1 MVVSQAQ
8 RGRHVKDARFTGT
21 VVLVTGASAGVGEAA
36 AMAFAAEGASVVLAA
51 RGVSELE
58 RVARAIRAAGG
69 TAEVVPCDVADIE
82 AARRLMA
89 HVIERFGALD
99 VLVNNAGANRRG
111 EIARYEP
118 EELAQVVQV
127 NLIAPIVLT
136 RLALPHLERARG
148 GGAIVNVASLA
159 GRVPLVHEAVYS
171 ATKFGLRAFTY
182 AFAEEV
188 RGAKVKVSVVS
199 PGPIATGFILDDPDQ
214 VPDLVFSQPMS
225 TAEEIAALVLDCAHD
240 GVIERTRPR
249 LGAKLATLG
258 YLLPPLRRAMQP
270 LLEARGLAA
279 KKKYR
284 RDAKRS

>member
-1 MVVSQAQ
+1 MN
-8 RGRHVKDARFTGT
+8 ARRFVGK
-21 VVLVTGASAGVGEAA
+21 VVLITGASAGVGEAA
-36 AMAFAAEGASVVLAA
+36 AKAFAAEGAKVVLAA
-51 RGVSELE
+51 RGAGELE
-58 RVARAIRAAGG
+58 RVAAAIRAAGG
-69 TAEVVPCDVADIE
+69 AAEAVTCDVADIG
-82 AARRLMA
+82 AARQL
-89 HVIERFGALD
+89 VERTVALFGGLD
-99 VLVNNAGANRRG
+99 VLINNAGANRRG

-118 EELAQVVQV
+118 EQLAQVVEV

-136 RLALPHLERARG
+136 RLALPHLERSAG

-188 RGAKVKVSVVS
+188 RGANVRVSVVS

-225 TAEEIAALVLDCAHD
+225 TAEQIAALVLDCAHD
-240 GVIERTRPR
+240 GVIERVRPK
-249 LGAKLATLG
+249 LGAKMATLG
-258 YLLPPLRRAMQP
+258 YLFPPLRRAMQP
-270 LLEARGLAA
+270 LLEARGRAA

-284 RDAKRS
+284 RGAKPA

>member
-1 MVVSQAQ
+1 
-8 RGRHVKDARFTGT
+8 
-21 VVLVTGASAGVGEAA
+21 
-36 AMAFAAEGASVVLAA
+36 MAPPP
-51 RGVSELE
+51 
-58 RVARAIRAAGG
+58 ARAPGG
-69 TAEVVPCDVADIE
+69 ADIQG
-82 AARRLMA
+82 ARRL
-89 HVIERFGALD
+89 VERTVALFGALD

-118 EELAQVVQV
+118 EQLAQVVQV

-136 RLALPHLERARG
+136 RLALPHLERSRH

-188 RGAKVKVSVVS
+188 RSSNVKVSVVS
-199 PGPIATGFILDDPDQ
+199 PGPIATGFILDDPDE

-225 TAEEIAALVLDCAHD
+225 TPDEIAALVLDCAHD

-258 YLLPPLRRAMQP
+258 YLFPALRRATLP
-270 LLEARGLAA
+270 LLEARGRAA

-284 RDAKRS
+284 RGAKRA

>member
-1 MVVSQAQ
+1 MA
-8 RGRHVKDARFTGT
+8 GGLTFDFAGAR
-21 VVLVTGASAGVGEAA
+21 VLVTGGTSGIGHAVAT
-36 AMAFAAEGASVVLAA
+36 AFAAAGATVEITGTRSGPGDYDTDLAA
-51 RGVSELE
+51 FTYHQL
-58 RVARAIRAAGG
+58 
-69 TAEVVPCDVADIE
+69 DVADPTSVDALV
-82 AARRLMA
+82 AALGDPSA
-89 HVIERFGALD
+89 FGPLD

-118 EELAQVVQV
+118 EQLAQVVQV

-136 RLALPHLERARG
+136 RLALPHLQRSAG

-188 RGAKVKVSVVS
+188 RGASVKVSVVS

-240 GVIERTRPR
+240 GVIERTRPK
-249 LGAKLATLG
+249 LGAKMATLG
-258 YLLPPLRRAMQP
+258 YLFPPLRRAMQP
-270 LLEARGLAA
+270 LLEARGRAA

-284 RDAKRS
+284 RGAKPG